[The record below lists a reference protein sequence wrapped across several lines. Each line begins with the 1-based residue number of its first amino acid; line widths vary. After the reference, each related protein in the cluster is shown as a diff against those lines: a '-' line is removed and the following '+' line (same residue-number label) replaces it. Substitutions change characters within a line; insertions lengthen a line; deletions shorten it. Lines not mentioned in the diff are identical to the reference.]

1 MNERTIFR
9 NKNPL
14 PPKCVPTLDTL
25 PLELIDVD
33 LKLNARNA
41 LQTEVGENLETD
53 ARARDL
59 LERGRHALGN
69 RVDNVGAHGLAHI
82 DLQDVADAKQQ
93 SVFIFLF
100 LRLHTDPTNKQTI
113 RNDKRTSM

>member
-1 MNERTIFR
+1 MSGKTRKLKTAS
-9 NKNPL
+9 
-14 PPKCVPTLDTL
+14 PKCAPTLDAL

-33 LKLNARNA
+33 LELNARNA

-53 ARARDL
+53 ARTRDL

-82 DLQDVADAKQQ
+82 DLQDVAEVKQQ
-93 SVFIFLF
+93 SVFIIFF
-100 LRLHTDPTNKQTI
+100 TTHTDPTNKQTI